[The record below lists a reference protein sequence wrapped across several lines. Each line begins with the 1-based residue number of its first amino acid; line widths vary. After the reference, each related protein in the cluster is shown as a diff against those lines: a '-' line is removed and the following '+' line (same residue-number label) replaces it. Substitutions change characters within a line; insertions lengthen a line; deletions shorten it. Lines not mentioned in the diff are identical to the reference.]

1 MTKEE
6 LSQLLKIYKVPVK
19 GKEFKKYWVEF
30 VQVVTERD
38 NFNDTHLKNLEV
50 LCNLYVEYDRMTTF
64 LNDFHEREGT
74 YSYIA
79 EGRHGTQIKTH
90 PEFTERQKLLSEIR
104 QYSRL
109 LGIILNKDNSTKE
122 EPGEDPWK

>member
-1 MTKEE
+1 MTKDEIK
-6 LSQLLKIYKVPVK
+6 QLLNKYKSPVK
-19 GKEFKKYWVEF
+19 RKEFNKYWTNFLQIIVD
-30 VQVVTERD
+30 RD
-38 NFNDTHLKNLEV
+38 NFNESHLKNFEV
-50 LCNLYVEYDRMTTF
+50 LCNLYVEYDRMTFF
-64 LNDFHEREGT
+64 LNDYHDREGT

-109 LGIILNKDNSTKE
+109 LGIVLDKDTTMKPDDNE
-122 EPGEDPWK
+122 GEWK

>member
-1 MTKEE
+1 MTKDEIK
-6 LSQLLKIYKVPVK
+6 QLLNKYKSPVK
-19 GKEFKKYWVEF
+19 RKEFKKYWTNFLQIIVD
-30 VQVVTERD
+30 RD
-38 NFNDTHLKNLEV
+38 NFNESHLKNFEV
-50 LCNLYVEYDRMTTF
+50 LCNLYVEYDRMTFF
-64 LNDFHEREGT
+64 LNDYHDREGT

-109 LGIILNKDNSTKE
+109 LGIVLDKDTTMKPDDNE
-122 EPGEDPWK
+122 GEWK